1 MQGVVNAYPTAAHRS
16 GPSGDGSNA
25 GPSVR
30 TGLALLL
37 AVLLSV
43 VLTGCLTSGDPAPA
57 DADVDAPD
65 RGG

>member
-16 GPSGDGSNA
+16 GSGSNT
-25 GPSVR
+25 GPFVR